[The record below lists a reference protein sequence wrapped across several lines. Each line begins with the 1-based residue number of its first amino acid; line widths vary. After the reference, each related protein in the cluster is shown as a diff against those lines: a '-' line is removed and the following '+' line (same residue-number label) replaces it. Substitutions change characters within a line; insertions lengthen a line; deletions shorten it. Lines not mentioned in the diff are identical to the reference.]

1 MKEPSVKLDEWE
13 KLYRAAADFKD
24 LACWRWM
31 HDSDLFG
38 VQDPDSGEVGYCCV
52 MGNLGEFLGLAVY
65 LGPEGLQAYLRMA
78 SGKVGEG
85 DPEAL
90 FVQKC
95 LIASFESRDSM
106 EKPDLQIIKQLG
118 LKFRG
123 SQAWPLFRCHDP
135 GYVPWYLNGN
145 QVRFLTLALEQ
156 AMDVATRLKTNR
168 GLLEPP
174 EEDLLLV
181 RVREGTGQGG
191 QWRDVWLT
199 PPPLPIERM
208 PDPVDEMTLHRM
220 EKARRA
226 RQGSWE
232 VDVFHAPAVVAEG
245 PRPYYPRVSLVVDR
259 DTGLVLNVDLGPA
272 WQSWEEMREQF
283 LGFVE
288 ASERLPQT
296 LLVYREELERLL
308 FPMTERL
315 GIDLVLADELETLE
329 EVRAHLFAF
338 LQR

>member
-1 MKEPSVKLDEWE
+1 VRLDEWE

-38 VQDPDSGEVGYCCV
+38 VQDPESGEVGYCCV

-65 LGPEGLQAYLRMA
+65 LGAEGLEAYVKIAMEA
-78 SGKVGEG
+78 VGEG

-90 FVQKC
+90 FAQKC
-95 LIASFESRDSM
+95 LMASFEGRDWM

-123 SQAWPLFRCHDP
+123 PQAWPVFRCHDP
-135 GYVPWYLNGN
+135 GYVPWYLNGD

-156 AMDVATRLKTNR
+156 TIEVATRLKTNR
-168 GLLEPP
+168 GLLKPP

-191 QWRDVWLT
+191 QWRDIWLPA
-199 PPPLPIERM
+199 PPPPIKSI
-208 PDPVDEMTLHRM
+208 PDTVDELTLHRV
-220 EKARRA
+220 EKARRPK
-226 RQGSWE
+226 QGSWE
-232 VDVFHAPAVVAEG
+232 VDVFYAPAAVTEG
-245 PRPYYPRVSLVVDR
+245 PRPSYPRVSLVVDC
-259 DTGLVLNVDLGPA
+259 DSGLVLNVDLGPA
-272 WQSWEEMREQF
+272 MQSWEEIRGQF
-283 LGFVE
+283 LKFVE
-288 ASERLPQT
+288 ASKQLPKT
-296 LLVYREELERLL
+296 ILVCREELERLL
-308 FPMTERL
+308 FPVTERL

-329 EVRAHLFAF
+329 DVRAHLFAF